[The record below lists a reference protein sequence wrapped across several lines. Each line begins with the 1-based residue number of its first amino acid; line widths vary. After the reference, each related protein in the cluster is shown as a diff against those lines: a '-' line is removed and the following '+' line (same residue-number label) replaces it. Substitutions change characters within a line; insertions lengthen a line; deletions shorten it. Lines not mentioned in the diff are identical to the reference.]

1 MEADVITAG
10 LFSIYFICYATSVVK
25 RLYILHFIFFHWL
38 LTIPEAHNKFH
49 FLLLLCFFLKI
60 LCRTGL
66 RYLIVFIFIITWANS
81 KHHGNLRTSAE
92 CFGLMQ
98 RLSTD
103 CDIVCCLNG
112 AASPDNWPM
121 CYWWACKYES
131 VINERRLETSHRF
144 KEENIVTS
152 VFPTLCLESKTSLI
166 FLH

>member
-1 MEADVITAG
+1 MWSLQGCFQFI
-10 LFSIYFICYATSVVK
+10 LFVMQ
-25 RLYILHFIFFHWL
+25 RLSWRDYIFYILSSSTDYSPSLRHISFTFYYYYV
-38 LTIPEAHNKFH
+38 
-49 FLLLLCFFLKI
+49 FFLKI

-66 RYLIVFIFIITWANS
+66 RYLIVFIFIITWANL

-121 CYWWACKYES
+121 CYCWACKYES